1 MMYTIYNKSKEK
13 GEQKRMEKLID
24 LYFYIILC
32 GGYIAAIAAILLF
45 IQGSIYQITKHKIN
59 IYKILYNKFKKI
71 I

>member
-1 MMYTIYNKSKEK
+1 
-13 GEQKRMEKLID
+13 MEKLID